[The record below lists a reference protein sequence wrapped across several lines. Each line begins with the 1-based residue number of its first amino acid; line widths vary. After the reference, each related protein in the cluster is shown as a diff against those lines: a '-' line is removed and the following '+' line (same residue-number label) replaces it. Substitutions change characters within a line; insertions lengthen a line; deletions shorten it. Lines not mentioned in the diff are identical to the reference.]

1 MATNGTDANGSA
13 NGTAHAATPTDMR
26 AYRAPSLLQP
36 HRARDALR
44 DAHEG
49 KIPPLQVYFLMLS
62 APSIIK
68 VIAQIGYDVIL
79 IDQEHSPMDIGEM
92 TRMAH
97 DIQLVS
103 EGRTMAW
110 IRICGH
116 DHANIGY
123 ALDTGASIMV
133 PQVETVEDAK
143 HIVSAAKFGKK
154 INGTRSAPPGRWLP
168 GVSDIGTNPDL
179 TLWENLNNQAAIII
193 QVESKEAVDNL
204 DAILTEC
211 GEHID
216 AVWLGSLDC
225 RVSMGLRGFWGEEP
239 EFLAVIETI
248 NKTLRK
254 HDMPYAGAAMGT
266 PEQVKAMGEG
276 KAFTAIQGDVFS
288 LLAAAAENLG
298 QARAVLPAVNISAAN
313 KKAREL
319 DAK

>member
-1 MATNGTDANGSA
+1 MATTNGTAANGS
-13 NGTAHAATPTDMR
+13 THADTPTDMR

-36 HRARDALR
+36 FRARDALR

-49 KIPPLQVYFLMLS
+49 RIPPLQVYFLMLS

-68 VIAQIGYDVIL
+68 VIAQVGYDVIL

-143 HIVSAAKFGKK
+143 HIVSAAKFSKRL
-154 INGTRSAPPGRWLP
+154 NGTRSAPPGRWLP
-168 GVSDIGTNPDL
+168 GISDIGVKPEL
-179 TLWENLNNQAAIII
+179 TLWENLNDQAAIII

-204 DAILTEC
+204 DDILTEC
-211 GEHID
+211 GDQID
-216 AVWLGSLDC
+216 AVWLGTLDC
-225 RVSMGLRGFWGEEP
+225 RVSMGLPGFWGEEP
-239 EFLAVIETI
+239 EFLAVVETM
-248 NKTLRK
+248 NKALRK
-254 HDMPYAGAAMGT
+254 
-266 PEQVKAMGEG
+266 
-276 KAFTAIQGDVFS
+276 
-288 LLAAAAENLG
+288 
-298 QARAVLPAVNISAAN
+298 
-313 KKAREL
+313 
-319 DAK
+319 